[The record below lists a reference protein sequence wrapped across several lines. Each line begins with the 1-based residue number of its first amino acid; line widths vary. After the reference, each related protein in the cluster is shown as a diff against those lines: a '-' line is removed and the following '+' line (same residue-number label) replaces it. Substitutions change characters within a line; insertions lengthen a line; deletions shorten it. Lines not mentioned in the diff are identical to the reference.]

1 VVVQEEATSLALEAS
16 MAALSYLSL
25 SLFNILKQYLKVA
38 IDEFALLE
46 SISVKVHLGLT
57 CSLSKK

>member
-1 VVVQEEATSLALEAS
+1 
-16 MAALSYLSL
+16 LSSL
-25 SLFNILKQYLKVA
+25 SFSLFKILKQYLNVA
-38 IDEFALLE
+38 IDELALLE